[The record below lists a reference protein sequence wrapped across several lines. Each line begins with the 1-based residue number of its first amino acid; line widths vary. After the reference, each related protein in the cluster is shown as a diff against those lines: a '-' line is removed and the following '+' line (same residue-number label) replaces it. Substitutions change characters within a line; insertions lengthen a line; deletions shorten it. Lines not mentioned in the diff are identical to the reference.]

1 MVSLYD
7 KLTFLACDGW
17 SWGCPAETT
26 VETAAA
32 LVAAVLAIFFFT
44 WWWAKKLTKTN
55 PPLPPGPRGLP
66 LLGSLPFLK
75 PELHSYFREL
85 SETYGPIFKLQ
96 LGTRTCIVI
105 NSPPIAKEILKDQ
118 DAIFA
123 NRDIPVAT
131 VIGMFGGVNVA
142 WRQNGPEYSRLRKFL
157 IREMLSKNSLEAS
170 YSLRRREIL
179 QMVKDIHGKT
189 GSSVKLGEQVALT
202 TVKVMI
208 SSLWGGS
215 SEKSNDLIEMRGK
228 LEELVRLMG
237 SPNVS
242 DILPV
247 FAPFDLQGIESKS
260 RNIVL
265 WFYGIFESVIKKRL
279 KTGDD
284 ESKDFLQVMLEMN
297 RRGDNK
303 TSLTDMEVKAL
314 LLDMLIGGTD
324 TIPTTVAIDNCL
336 GGGTKDVTKLPMHV
350 TETHAAKG
358 HIKVFL
364 LLSILT
370 LKKPIPGHF
379 PHDSQLIRKARSSC
393 LRRPFVELQCSWIR
407 SPCGGGATNSLLCMV
422 LKDQDAIFAN
432 RELPAA
438 AIVGTFGGLD
448 IAWRPNGPDLNR
460 LRKLVIREIMSKR
473 SLDACYELRRREIRQ
488 MVKDIHRKI
497 GSPVNLGEQV
507 AQTAVKV
514 MISTL
519 WGGSSERSSDLIEL
533 RKRLDEFVRLFLAP
547 NISDIFPVLAPF
559 DLQGIVSKS
568 KKHISWFYGIFESV
582 IMNRL
587 KIAGDG
593 KKIVDEINKDFLQQM
608 LELNQQGEDK
618 TSLSINEL
626 KAVLLDRI

>member
-324 TIPTTVAIDNCL
+324 TIPTTVEWAMTELLRHPDIMKKLVEEIDTVTGKQNLVDDSHLPQLSYLEAIIKETLRLHPVAPLLLPHMSSEASTISGYTIPKHSKVFINAWAMQRNPQLWEDPHSFQPERFLKAEFSYQGNNLVYIPFGSGRRMCAGIAMAEKMVGL
-336 GGGTKDVTKLPMHV
+336 LLAVLVHSFEWKLPGEKRPDIQEKFGAV
-350 TETHAAKG
+350 
-358 HIKVFL
+358 
-364 LLSILT
+364 
-370 LKKPIPGHF
+370 LKKMIPLEAI
-379 PHDSQLIRKARSSC
+379 PYARLSDS
-393 LRRPFVELQCSWIR
+393 
-407 SPCGGGATNSLLCMV
+407 
-422 LKDQDAIFAN
+422 
-432 RELPAA
+432 
-438 AIVGTFGGLD
+438 
-448 IAWRPNGPDLNR
+448 
-460 LRKLVIREIMSKR
+460 KL
-473 SLDACYELRRREIRQ
+473 YQ
-488 MVKDIHRKI
+488 
-497 GSPVNLGEQV
+497 
-507 AQTAVKV
+507 
-514 MISTL
+514 
-519 WGGSSERSSDLIEL
+519 
-533 RKRLDEFVRLFLAP
+533 
-547 NISDIFPVLAPF
+547 
-559 DLQGIVSKS
+559 
-568 KKHISWFYGIFESV
+568 
-582 IMNRL
+582 
-587 KIAGDG
+587 
-593 KKIVDEINKDFLQQM
+593 
-608 LELNQQGEDK
+608 
-618 TSLSINEL
+618 
-626 KAVLLDRI
+626 